1 MNGHGVRPNKLWH
14 WFAVAFLVATFLA
27 EPVAFIGLSW
37 QLFRAAGAVGGELL
51 TGDPDPDVLNLN
63 PDPDADSSNSNPG
76 SPDDANN
83 GSGDGEAGTAGPA
96 SNTVLVE
103 SRLDPSAPITWR
115 NPLLSPSGIGQAGC
129 ESNIFDCC
137 PHIERA
143 STNIAIC
150 LTEAFPPA
158 RAVDP
163 HPDGEPRKDPTN
175 ADNDT
180 TDDAAGDGS

>member
-51 TGDPDPDVLNLN
+51 TGEPDPDVLNLN
-63 PDPDADSSNSNPG
+63 PDPERSNTSRG
-76 SPDDANN
+76 SPEDGDS
-83 GSGDGEAGTAGPA
+83 GGGDGEAGTAGPA
-96 SNTVLVE
+96 STTVLVE
-103 SRLDPSAPITWR
+103 SNLDPDAPITWR
-115 NPLLSPSGIGQAGC
+115 SPLLPSSGIGQAGC
-129 ESNIFDCC
+129 ESNIFECC

-143 STNIAIC
+143 STNIAVC

-175 ADNDT
+175 SDT
-180 TDDAAGDGS
+180 SDDTAGDGP

>member
-63 PDPDADSSNSNPG
+63 PDPDADSSNGGSG
-76 SPDDANN
+76 SPED
-83 GSGDGEAGTAGPA
+83 GDNVGGEGEAGTAGSA
-96 SNTVLVE
+96 NNTVLVE
-103 SRLDPSAPITWR
+103 SHLDPDVPIVWR
-115 NPLLSPSGIGQAGC
+115 NPLSSSSGIGQVGC
-129 ESNIFDCC
+129 ESNIFECC

-143 STNIAIC
+143 STNIAVC

-158 RAVDP
+158 RAVNPDP
-163 HPDGEPRKDPTN
+163 DPGPRKDPTN
-175 ADNDT
+175 ADGDT
-180 TDDAAGDGS
+180 RDDTAGNGS